1 MSGGA
6 SEGAGGYCR
15 GGTPWG
21 RFLQQGL
28 HCPVEC
34 NDGARGVGTGLLE
47 GRRTSRV
54 EQMVRSNQGRMS
66 AEGGKMELGMEL
78 DLQDSLEGC
87 SLDCSSLMG
96 WVWLKNGCWG
106 SELQGSRD
114 G

>member
-1 MSGGA
+1 
-6 SEGAGGYCR
+6 
-15 GGTPWG
+15 
-21 RFLQQGL
+21 
-28 HCPVEC
+28 
-34 NDGARGVGTGLLE
+34 
-47 GRRTSRV
+47 
-54 EQMVRSNQGRMS
+54 MVRSNQGRMS